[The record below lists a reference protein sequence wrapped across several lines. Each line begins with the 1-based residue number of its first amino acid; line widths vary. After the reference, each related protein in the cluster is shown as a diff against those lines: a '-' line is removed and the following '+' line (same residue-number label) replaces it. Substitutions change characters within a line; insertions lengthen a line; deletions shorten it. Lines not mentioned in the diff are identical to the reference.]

1 LSESA
6 SPAFGPCGIPLEL
19 PALEP
24 ELVDVAAGAEDE
36 DEDFDEDEPPPQ
48 PAAAMAATASRAARV
63 RRAVIESMVMVCTS
77 FTNTGR

>member
-1 LSESA
+1 M
-6 SPAFGPCGIPLEL
+6 EL

-48 PAAAMAATASRAARV
+48 PATAIAATANRATRK
-63 RRAVIESMVMVCTS
+63 RRTVIGPMVMVCTS